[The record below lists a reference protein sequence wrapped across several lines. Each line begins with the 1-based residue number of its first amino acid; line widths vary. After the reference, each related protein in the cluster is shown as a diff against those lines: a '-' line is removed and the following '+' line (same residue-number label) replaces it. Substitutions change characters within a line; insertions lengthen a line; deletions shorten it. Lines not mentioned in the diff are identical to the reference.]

1 MRGVFYSPMANAD
14 TRTPS
19 GVSRMGGLFVGA
31 LRAAG
36 VDLDVPSLVRTYEGT
51 GDALRQAA
59 LRDASKT
66 SASELI
72 SRIERGALA
81 RPDFWFSYHVYY
93 KSPDW
98 IGPLVADALRIPYVV
113 AEGSHAPKRAN
124 GAWKLGHEGTAQALV
139 RSELLLAMTQFDR
152 VSLDQIAPGRVCDFK
167 PFIDA
172 GAFEPAA
179 HSYRRDLPHVLA
191 VGMMRNERKRQSFR
205 LLAEALQMLGDIPL
219 RLTVAG
225 DGPFRG
231 EVEGFFTTR
240 YAAHDLGFAGAVD
253 VAAMPGLM
261 ASADIF
267 AWPGLGEAYGLVF
280 LEAQAAGLPVVAC
293 RDRGVPDVTQEDV
306 TALLSPSGDVAAY
319 ASHLRLLLTQRLL
332 RRSMGESARR
342 FVLQERSVP
351 AAAARLMTLLR
362 EILP

>member
-36 VDLDVPSLVRTYEGT
+36 VDLNLPLLVRTYEGT

-72 SRIERGALA
+72 SKIERGALA

-113 AEGSHAPKRAN
+113 AEGSHAAKRAN
-124 GAWKLGHEGTAQALV
+124 GAWKLGHEGTTRALV
-139 RSELLLAMTQFDR
+139 RADLLLAMTQFDR
-152 VSLDQIAPGRVCDFK
+152 VCLNQLAPGRVRDFK

-172 GAFEPAA
+172 GAFEPVAY
-179 HSYRRDLPHVLA
+179 SSSRERPHVLA
-191 VGMMRNERKRQSFR
+191 VGMMRNERKRDSFR
-205 LLAEALQMLGDIPL
+205 LLADALQMLGDIPL
-219 RLTVAG
+219 SLTIAG
-225 DGPFRG
+225 DGAFRG
-231 EVEGFFTTR
+231 EIERFFATR
-240 YAAHDLGFAGAVD
+240 NRGHDLVFAGAVD

-293 RDRGVPDVTQEDV
+293 RDRGIPDVTQEGV

-319 ASHLRLLLTQRLL
+319 ASHLRRLLTQPSL
-332 RRSMGESARR
+332 RRSMGERARC

-351 AAAARLMTLLR
+351 PAAARLKALIG
-362 EILP
+362 EILQ

>member
-1 MRGVFYSPMANAD
+1 MRAVFYAPMANAD

-19 GVSRMGGLFVGA
+19 GVSRMGGLFVGG

-36 VDLDVPSLVRTYEGT
+36 VDLDVPSLVRTYEGS

-59 LRDASKT
+59 LRDVSK
-66 SASELI
+66 SRARELI
-72 SRIERGALA
+72 SKIERGELA

-98 IGPLVADALRIPYVV
+98 IGPLVSDAVRIPYVV

-124 GAWKLGHEGTAQALV
+124 GAWKLGHEGAAQALV
-139 RSELLLAMTQFDR
+139 RADLLLAMTRFDR
-152 VSLDQIAPGRVCDFK
+152 VCLEQLSPGRVRDLK
-167 PFIDA
+167 PFIDT
-172 GAFEPAA
+172 GAFEPLA
-179 HSYRRDLPHVLA
+179 HSSFQDPPHVLS
-191 VGMMRNERKRQSFR
+191 VGMMRNERKRDSFR

-219 RLTVAG
+219 RLTIAG

-231 EVEGFFTTR
+231 EVESFFATPNP
-240 YAAHDLGFAGAVD
+240 AHSLDFAGAVH
-253 VAAMPGLM
+253 VEAMPGLM
-261 ASADIF
+261 RSADIF
-267 AWPGLGEAYGLVF
+267 AWPGLGEAYGLAY

-319 ASHLRLLLTQRLL
+319 ARNLRRVLTQPLL

-342 FVLQERSVP
+342 FAFQERSV
-351 AAAARLMTLLR
+351 AVAAARLKSLIG
-362 EILP
+362 EILQ